1 MAKKIALLMIA
12 AGAYAVGFWPTWW
25 VRDAV
30 REAFGNPAYKG
41 VWILIPHVF
50 LYSPLSALTCLVLW
64 LVLIRLRW
72 LEPIPFALS
81 RSVVIWGV
89 AGGIVSAAAA
99 FGLFAALQLGAIHAA
114 RLNPWIAAANL
125 FSNFYEEFVFRGFLL
140 AALTAVFGFWPA
152 AILSSVAFGAT
163 HVQYPLVLRAIIAVF
178 GLIWCWIVRR
188 TGSIWSA
195 WIAHMSLDWIVD
207 PFIG

>member
-1 MAKKIALLMIA
+1 MVKKAAILMIA

-25 VRDAV
+25 LRDAV
-30 REAFGNPAYKG
+30 LKAFGNPPYEG

-50 LYSPLSALTCLVLW
+50 LYTTLSAVTCLVLW
-64 LVLIRLRW
+64 LALIQWKW
-72 LEPIPFALS
+72 LGPIPFAIS
-81 RSVVIWGV
+81 RSVVIWGLM
-89 AGGIVSAAAA
+89 GGSVSAVAA
-99 FGLFAALQLGAIHAA
+99 FGVFAGLYPGAIHPAQ
-114 RLNPWIAAANL
+114 LKPWIAAANL

-163 HVQYPLVLRAIIAVF
+163 HAQYPLEFRALISIF

-207 PFIG
+207 PFMG